1 MKRLATLFVAVLALR
16 LCHLRIVW
24 VEEAYPA
31 AAAIQMS
38 EYGKTLYTD
47 VVFDKPPAAA
57 YFYRLF
63 DAHTGWPLRI
73 AGACFVFACALAAFV
88 AARRLWGSAEAY
100 AAAALTC
107 FALSFDHPSAAMAIA
122 PDLSMVLPHLLALWL
137 VASGRFAWAG
147 VACGV
152 AFFANPKAAFV
163 AVVCVLWSRSPW
175 LALTAAASSVVL
187 LLPFY
192 QGWYEQ
198 VWLWGRD
205 YSRDSP
211 FANPLL
217 EGVKQSGSWI
227 WFHLTLVIAA
237 GYAIVRERENR
248 KWVLWIAVNAVAV
261 GLGLR
266 FAPRYFFQLLPV
278 VVLPAAHG
286 LCLMSPRWRAFV
298 LALMLIPLVRFGRMY
313 PELAL
318 DLALG
323 RPHASNQLA
332 LANDSREAAAI
343 VKSAAH
349 PGDTLFVWGYRPDV
363 HMHARMP
370 LGAPFLDSQ
379 PVNGV
384 LADRHLVSSKPSN
397 MRGLRKLETKST
409 FVVDGLGLL
418 NPALAF
424 AAGGEYREIGRTK
437 ASIIYQLLAANA
449 QPR

>member
-1 MKRLATLFVAVLALR
+1 MKRLAALFVAVLALR

-47 VVFDKPPAAA
+47 VFFDKPPAAA
-57 YFYRLF
+57 YFYRIF
-63 DAHTGWPLRI
+63 DAQTGWPLRI
-73 AGACFVFACALAAFV
+73 AGSCFVLACALAAFA
-88 AARRLWGSAEAY
+88 AARRLWGSAEGY
-100 AAAALTC
+100 AAASLTC
-107 FALSFDHPSAAMAIA
+107 FALSFDHPSAVMAIA
-122 PDLSMVLPHLLALWL
+122 PDLLMVLPHLIALWL
-137 VASGRFAWAG
+137 VASQRFAWAG

-152 AFFANPKAAFV
+152 AFFANPKAAFL
-163 AVVCVLWSRSPW
+163 AVVCVLWSRSPLLG
-175 LALTAAASSVVL
+175 LAAVVSSVAL
-187 LLPFY
+187 LAPFF

-205 YSRDSP
+205 YSRDTP

-217 EGVKQSGSWI
+217 EGLKQSGSWI
-227 WFHLTLVIAA
+227 WFHLTLVIAV
-237 GYAIVRERENR
+237 GYAMVRERGAR
-248 KWVLWIAVNAVAV
+248 QWALWIGIHAVAV
-261 GLGLR
+261 CLGMR

-278 VVLPAAHG
+278 VVLPAARG
-286 LCLMSPRWRAFV
+286 LCLMPPRVRALV
-298 LALMLIPLVRFGRMY
+298 LALLLIPAVRFGRLY
-313 PELAL
+313 PQLAL
-318 DLALG
+318 DLVRN
-323 RPHASNQLA
+323 RPHRSNQLE
-332 LANDSREAAAI
+332 LADDSRMAAGI

-349 PGDTLFVWGYRPDV
+349 AGDTLFVWGYRPDV

-379 PVNGV
+379 PVTGV

-397 MRGLRKLETKST
+397 MRGLRKLERKST

-424 AAGGEYREIGRTK
+424 TPGDDYREIARTK
-437 ASIIYQLLAANA
+437 ASIIFQRRDAP
-449 QPR
+449 QR

>member
-1 MKRLATLFVAVLALR
+1 MKRLAALFVAVLALR

-38 EYGKTLYTD
+38 EYSKTLYTD
-47 VVFDKPPAAA
+47 VFFDKPPAAA

-63 DAHTGWPLRI
+63 DAQTGWPLRI
-73 AGACFVFACALAAFV
+73 AGACFVFACALAAFA
-88 AARRLWGSAEAY
+88 AARRVWGSREAY
-100 AAAALTC
+100 AAAALVC
-107 FALSFDHPSAAMAIA
+107 FALSFDHPAAVMAIA
-122 PDLSMVLPHLLALWL
+122 PDLLMVLPHLLALWL

-147 VACGV
+147 VACGL

-163 AVVCVLWSRSPW
+163 AVVCVLWSRSAVLG
-175 LALTAAASSVVL
+175 LAAMLSSAAL
-187 LLPFY
+187 LAPFA

-211 FANPLL
+211 FSNPML
-217 EGVKQSGSWI
+217 EGLKQSGSWI
-227 WFHLTLVIAA
+227 WFHLTLVTAA
-237 GYAIVRERENR
+237 SYAILRERSCR
-248 KWVLWIAVNAVAV
+248 QWALWIGINAIAVC
-261 GLGLR
+261 LGTR

-278 VVLPAAHG
+278 MVLPAARG
-286 LCLMSPRWRAFV
+286 LCLMSPRARALT
-298 LALMLIPLVRFGRMY
+298 LALLLIPAVRFGRWY
-313 PELAL
+313 PQLAWELAHSQPHRSSQL
-318 DLALG
+318 ELG
-323 RPHASNQLA
+323 E
-332 LANDSREAAAI
+332 DSRDAAGI
-343 VKSAAH
+343 VKRAAH

-384 LADRHLVSSKPSN
+384 LADRHLVSSKPSP

-424 AAGGEYREIGRTK
+424 DPGTSYRELARTK
-437 ASIIYQLLAANA
+437 ASIVY
-449 QPR
+449 RRTED

>member
-1 MKRLATLFVAVLALR
+1 MKRLAALFVAVLALR

-38 EYGKTLYTD
+38 EYGKSLYTD
-47 VVFDKPPAAA
+47 VFFDKPPAAA

-63 DAHTGWPLRI
+63 NGQTGWPLRI
-73 AGACFVFACALAAFV
+73 AGACFVFACALAAFL
-88 AARRLWGSAEAY
+88 AARRLWGSSEAY

-107 FALSFDHPSAAMAIA
+107 FFLSFDHPSAVMAIA
-122 PDLSMVLPHLLALWL
+122 PDLLMVLPHLLALWL
-137 VASGRFAWAG
+137 LASGRFAWAG

-163 AVVCVLWSRSPW
+163 AAVCVLWSRSPV
-175 LALTAAASSVVL
+175 LAVSAVASSIAL

-237 GYAIVRERENR
+237 GYAISRERQ
-248 KWVLWIAVNAVAV
+248 WIAWIGVNAVAV
-261 GLGLR
+261 GLGMR
-266 FAPRYFFQLLPV
+266 FASRYYFQLLPV
-278 VVLPAAHG
+278 VVLPAARG
-286 LCLMSPRWRAFV
+286 LCLMSPRVRVFT
-298 LALMLIPLVRFGRMY
+298 LALSLIPLVRFGRTY

-318 DLALG
+318 DLALA
-323 RPHASNQLA
+323 RPHTSNQLA
-332 LANDSREAAAI
+332 LANDSRTAAAI

-349 PGDTLFVWGYRPDV
+349 DGDTLFVWGYRPDV

-384 LADRHLVSSKPSN
+384 LADRHLVSSKPSE
-397 MRGLRKLETKST
+397 MGGLRKLETKST

-424 AAGGEYREIGRTK
+424 AAGDDYREIARTK
-437 ASIIYQLLAANA
+437 ASIVYRRN
-449 QPR
+449 PEDVR

>member
-1 MKRLATLFVAVLALR
+1 MKRLAALFVAVLALR
-16 LCHLRIVW
+16 LCHLRVVW

-38 EYGKTLYTD
+38 EYGKLLYTD
-47 VVFDKPPAAA
+47 VFFDKPPATA

-63 DAHTGWPLRI
+63 SGLPGWPLRI
-73 AGACFVFACALAAFV
+73 AGACFVFACALAAFA
-88 AARRLWGSAEAY
+88 AARRLWGSREAY

-107 FALSFDHPSAAMAIA
+107 FALSFDHPAAAIAIA
-122 PDLSMVLPHLLALWL
+122 PDLLMVLPHLLALWL

-152 AFFANPKAAFV
+152 AFFANPKAALV
-163 AVVCVLWSRSPW
+163 TVVCVLWSRSPV
-175 LALTAAASSVVL
+175 LALTALGSSVL
-187 LLPFY
+187 LLAPFW

-227 WFHLTLVIAA
+227 WFHLTLVVAA
-237 GYAIVRERENR
+237 VHAARRERA
-248 KWVLWIAVNAVAV
+248 WLLWIALNAVGV

-266 FAPRYFFQLLPV
+266 FAPRYYFQLLPV
-278 VVLPAAHG
+278 VILPAARG
-286 LCLMSPRWRAFV
+286 LCLMSSRARALT
-298 LALMLIPLVRFGRMY
+298 LALLLIPLVRFGRLY

-318 DLALG
+318 DAIAG
-323 RPHASNQLA
+323 RPPTTNQLA
-332 LANDSREAAAI
+332 LSNDSREAADI
-343 VKSAAH
+343 VKRSAQA
-349 PGDTLFVWGYRPDV
+349 GDTLFVWGYRPDIHV
-363 HMHARMP
+363 HVRMP

-384 LADRHLVSSKPSN
+384 LADRHLVSSKPSA

-418 NPALAF
+418 NPRLAF
-424 AAGGEYREIGRTK
+424 DPGADYREVARTK
-437 ASIIYQLLAANA
+437 ASIVYRLT
-449 QPR
+449 R